1 MCEIMVGWR
10 LGHDRVGLYLA
21 HFRNMNMEPAS
32 EVGVTKKSRGFEWS
46 KAPIQM
52 RTLVIISA
60 RVVLMLMQWRFK

>member
-1 MCEIMVGWR
+1 
-10 LGHDRVGLYLA
+10 
-21 HFRNMNMEPAS
+21 MNMEPAS

-60 RVVLMLMQWRFK
+60 RVVLEVVDCVHGPMCEGDWVGDVGA